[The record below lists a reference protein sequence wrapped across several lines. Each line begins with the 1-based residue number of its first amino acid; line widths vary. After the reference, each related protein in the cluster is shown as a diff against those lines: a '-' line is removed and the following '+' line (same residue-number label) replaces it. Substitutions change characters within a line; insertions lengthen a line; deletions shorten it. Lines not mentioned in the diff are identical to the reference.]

1 MANLPK
7 FIVTNFW
14 WIIAASVAI
23 KIGAYFISPPGNATM
38 GYHVGSLLREF
49 VVYGVILA
57 LVAFIVA
64 KLIKSKP
71 HLFKVVFASLLLLAC
86 LLDIPVALLEK
97 QTTEAVTRLV
107 GKYACFEAL
116 MKYEGNPSYEK
127 TSSYYLNTYYW
138 KTRAQFV
145 ECARETLPE
154 YIGVDDRTVYAQIIS
169 KYPVYEKQIEENYI
183 REKTSFT
190 DGEKYFA
197 LSYCYVTGY
206 DGTPKDIGKAVQLCQ
221 KAASGYTYHS
231 RAREILKKA
240 GFSWTD

>member
-1 MANLPK
+1 
-7 FIVTNFW
+7 
-14 WIIAASVAI
+14 
-23 KIGAYFISPPGNATM
+23 
-38 GYHVGSLLREF
+38 
-49 VVYGVILA
+49 
-57 LVAFIVA
+57 
-64 KLIKSKP
+64 
-71 HLFKVVFASLLLLAC
+71 
-86 LLDIPVALLEK
+86 
-97 QTTEAVTRLV
+97 
-107 GKYACFEAL
+107 